1 MPVRW
6 EINCWS
12 SHQNT
17 TVPQNLF
24 LKIYNK
30 ILQFC
35 STFQPIRCHVQS
47 VLLMPNC
54 FFYSYTSAL
63 VQWGLRALVWI
74 CYTPFQHQ
82 TGLMEATVPR
92 KCGGTVHLALLLMNS
107 YRRLLLARC
116 SCISTCCTFKW
127 PVCSN
132 LICSLPRPRNS
143 RVVLRSPCTF
153 SPNSLQPFLHLH
165 VCSHLLLFVEKPCI
179 PLLPRLR
186 QNRQDLGAMEK
197 PGHEA
202 CTADGD
208 CQGLLPKPRIPSRWW
223 SSAWIGFWH
232 SVPTSPTTS
241 SL

>member
-1 MPVRW
+1 M
-6 EINCWS
+6 CSQCCSCQTAS
-12 SHQNT
+12 STVTLQLWCSEVLGPWFGYATPLSNT
-17 TVPQNLF
+17 
-24 LKIYNK
+24 
-30 ILQFC
+30 
-35 STFQPIRCHVQS
+35 R
-47 VLLMPNC
+47 
-54 FFYSYTSAL
+54 
-63 VQWGLRALVWI
+63 
-74 CYTPFQHQ
+74 

-132 LICSLPRPRNS
+132 LICSLSRPRNS
-143 RVVLRSPCTF
+143 RVVLRSPCMF

-165 VCSHLLLFVEKPCI
+165 VCSPHLLLFAEKPCI

-208 CQGLLPKPRIPSRWW
+208 CQGLLPKPRIPSR
-223 SSAWIGFWH
+223 
-232 SVPTSPTTS
+232 
-241 SL
+241 